1 MNDLKRVKLFLE
13 RIKLD
18 FLVIALILCKRF
30 ECLKEFNA
38 FVIVGKPWSSGILQ
52 KEIQW
57 KKELKLRKMKMMK
70 IFSFYVK

>member
-30 ECLKEFNA
+30 ECLKEFNT
-38 FVIVGKPWSSGILQ
+38 FVIAGKPWSSGILQ